1 METNQQLLAAQNLI
15 QHFEGTAADDAYY
28 VKSTQDTIKEQ
39 ANGGYDTVYSDV
51 SYVLPTHVEAL
62 VLTGSANIYGSGN
75 NSGNML
81 VGNEGKNRLNGG
93 RGNDEI
99 FGNHGNDVLNGGE
112 GHDKLYGGT
121 GNDVLNGQTGND
133 ELYGGLGSDT
143 YLFQANS
150 GKDFLSDREGNNT
163 VRFAA
168 GVSPEGIRI
177 ESRLDSDGNTGWI
190 LHFDEQNALII
201 ANQYTASSNKPAVAD
216 FVFNSKTYSHTEL
229 AALHGVALPSA
240 HVAEKGQTIEGTQ
253 QNDVL
258 TGTAGHDKIYGLA
271 GDDTLYGLDGDDLLD
286 GGSGIDVMYGGLGN
300 DTYVVEGVKDQVIES
315 EGEGIDTIQA
325 SVSYTLSRNVE
336 NLMLTGSANIFGAG
350 NSSDNVL
357 VGNSGNN
364 RLNSGRG
371 NDTIYAGEGNDTLN
385 GGAGNDKL
393 FGEAGDDVLN
403 GEYGDDVLNGG
414 TGTNR
419 LNGGDGNDTY
429 IFAQGGH
436 HIVVD
441 RQGKNIVDFGGSK
454 SDSVRLTVTDAGDWL
469 IESINT
475 SMTLKKDSVVDTF
488 KFADGEF
495 DKQSFEHLFGV
506 HYASENIIGTDGP
519 DTFTGTL
526 FNDRMEGGAGRDTY
540 IFDRGAGQDTIFD
553 FDFQFDEEFYT
564 DKRNENILKFG
575 IGIRPEDLSI
585 SVEAGYA
592 TTDLKTVPQPWEY
605 IIVPNLDGDTWTIKI
620 KGTNDTLTLLNQDIG
635 NRGAINTFIFDDG
648 QGNISSYTAD
658 EMARLYDLPYGVV
671 TQAEGPDGEVVY
683 TGSDRDDII
692 EFSEVDFNS
701 DQVIINTFAGS
712 DSIRVG
718 TFAGS
723 HINYTIDS
731 GEGDDKI
738 EFLSGNVTINAADGY
753 DRIETGE
760 GYDVITGGKGNDE
773 IFDLYGETLVNFGR
787 GDGKDSL
794 NLDLNS
800 EDETLHFTGGLTL
813 SDLTLTTTTQG
824 VSTSWIVGIKGSNDS
839 VTIAQ
844 YEDGIL
850 NVNDQPGTGVDRFT
864 FENGQSYSAAEFSAA
879 LSQLEQN
886 NTAVL

>member
-28 VKSTQDTIKEQ
+28 VKPTQDTIKEQ

-62 VLTGSANIYGSGN
+62 VLNGSANIYGSGN

-81 VGNEGKNRLNGG
+81 AGNEGKNRLNGG

-121 GNDVLNGQTGND
+121 GNDVLNGQTSND

-177 ESRLDSDGNTGWI
+177 ESRLDSGGNTGWI

-286 GGSGIDVMYGGLGN
+286 GGSGIDVMHGGLGN

-336 NLMLTGSANIFGAG
+336 NLMLIGSANIFGAG

-357 VGNSGNN
+357 V
-364 RLNSGRG
+364 
-371 NDTIYAGEGNDTLN
+371 
-385 GGAGNDKL
+385 
-393 FGEAGDDVLN
+393 
-403 GEYGDDVLNGG
+403 
-414 TGTNR
+414 
-419 LNGGDGNDTY
+419 
-429 IFAQGGH
+429 
-436 HIVVD
+436 
-441 RQGKNIVDFGGSK
+441 
-454 SDSVRLTVTDAGDWL
+454 
-469 IESINT
+469 
-475 SMTLKKDSVVDTF
+475 
-488 KFADGEF
+488 
-495 DKQSFEHLFGV
+495 
-506 HYASENIIGTDGP
+506 
-519 DTFTGTL
+519 
-526 FNDRMEGGAGRDTY
+526 
-540 IFDRGAGQDTIFD
+540 
-553 FDFQFDEEFYT
+553 
-564 DKRNENILKFG
+564 
-575 IGIRPEDLSI
+575 
-585 SVEAGYA
+585 
-592 TTDLKTVPQPWEY
+592 
-605 IIVPNLDGDTWTIKI
+605 
-620 KGTNDTLTLLNQDIG
+620 
-635 NRGAINTFIFDDG
+635 
-648 QGNISSYTAD
+648 GNISSYTAD

-671 TQAEGPDGEVVY
+671 TQSEGPNGEVVY
-683 TGSDRDDII
+683 TGSNRDDII

-701 DQVIINTFAGS
+701 DQVIINTFVGS

-753 DRIETGE
+753 GRIETGE

-787 GDGKDSL
+787 ATVKTAL
-794 NLDLNS
+794 I
-800 EDETLHFTGGLTL
+800 LT
-813 SDLTLTTTTQG
+813 
-824 VSTSWIVGIKGSNDS
+824 
-839 VTIAQ
+839 
-844 YEDGIL
+844 
-850 NVNDQPGTGVDRFT
+850 
-864 FENGQSYSAAEFSAA
+864 
-879 LSQLEQN
+879 
-886 NTAVL
+886 